1 MGQKKNVKIVKNIIL
16 IVICLSMIIPF
27 YWMIVTALKTSQ
39 EILRFPPTL
48 FPDNPTLKNFL
59 KVFQVTTWTGNS
71 MILVSFT
78 NSIIVALSSTFGALL
93 TCSMAGYAFAKI
105 KFRFNS
111 FLFWLILLWLMIP
124 NQITLIPL
132 YVIFARLKWIDT
144 LYPLIIPTILLN
156 AYGVFLLK
164 QAISNIPDA
173 YIEAARLDG
182 ASHWNIYTR
191 IILPLIKPSMITLG
205 LLVFL
210 GRWNDFFGPLIF
222 INSDDNFTLPLAMN
236 WFRGRYTT
244 DWGVFMAAAA
254 ISVFPIIIM
263 YLIGQKYLSEGV
275 STISGI
281 KG

>member
-1 MGQKKNVKIVKNIIL
+1 MDQKNLTKVTKNIIL
-16 IVICLSMIIPF
+16 SIICLSMIIPF
-27 YWMIVTALKTSQ
+27 YWMIVTALKTPQ

-48 FPDNPTLKNFL
+48 FPDNPTLENFL
-59 KVFQVTTWTGNS
+59 HVFQVTTWNGNS

-78 NSIIVALSSTFGALL
+78 NSIIVALSATFGALL

-111 FLFWLILLWLMIP
+111 FFFWLILIWLMIP

-132 YVIFARLKWIDT
+132 YVIFAKLKWIDT

-173 YIEAARLDG
+173 YLEAARLDG
-182 ASHWNIYTR
+182 ATYWDIYTK
-191 IILPLIKPSMITLG
+191 IVLPLIKPSMITLG

-222 INSDDNFTLPLAMN
+222 INTDDNFTLPLAMN

-254 ISVFPIIIM
+254 ISVTPIIIM

-275 STISGI
+275 STISGL